1 VAFVEA
7 GMGIAIVD
15 PLNAASAAARVTVKR
30 FALALAESLS
40 VVRAANVA

>member
-15 PLNAASAAARVTVKR
+15 TLSAASAAARMTVER
-30 FALALAESLS
+30 FAPALAESL
-40 VVRAANVA
+40 